1 MDSAHN
7 LVTGGENY

>member
-7 LVTGGENY
+7 SVNNG